1 MAFARGADEWP
12 DLSFARLASARMSKQ
27 VIVVSGSLRQASFTT
42 ALCRAVCALHV
53 GDRTGSDGE
62 VSFVLRD
69 YVRVLPHYDGD
80 LDTDTPP
87 QVVAEMRAELAASHA
102 VLIGTPEYNYN
113 IPGGL
118 KNFIDWASRPFA
130 KHCLMG
136 RRMGVFGCAPGER
149 GGKASVEY
157 LRNMIPLFGATLIGP
172 ELLFPKINTKI
183 AADGTV
189 DESVKVPLT
198 ALARELAA

>member
-1 MAFARGADEWP
+1 MTKRI
-12 DLSFARLASARMSKQ
+12 
-27 VIVVSGSLRQASFTT
+27 IVVSGSLRKASFTT
-42 ALCRAVCALHV
+42 ALCRAIVADASCKGAA
-53 GDRTGSDGE
+53 E
-62 VSFVLRD
+62 FVMRD
-69 YVRVLPHYDGD
+69 YVRELPIYDGD

-87 QVVAEMRAELAASHA
+87 PVVADMRRELSESHA

-130 KHCLMG
+130 KHSLIG

-157 LRNMIPLFGATLIGP
+157 LRTMIPLFGATLVGP
-172 ELLFPKINTKI
+172 ELLFPKINTLI

-189 DESVKVPLT
+189 DPSVMGPLSE
-198 ALARELAA
+198 LARELAG

>member
-1 MAFARGADEWP
+1 
-12 DLSFARLASARMSKQ
+12 MSKRI
-27 VIVVSGSLRQASFTT
+27 IVVSGSLRKASFTT
-42 ALCRAVCALHV
+42 ALCRAI
-53 GDRTGSDGE
+53 
-62 VSFVLRD
+62 VSGASQIGVTEFVLRD
-69 YVRVLPHYDGD
+69 YVRELPIYDGD

-87 QVVAEMRAELAASHA
+87 AVVSDMRRELSESHA

-130 KHCLMG
+130 KHSLIG

-157 LRNMIPLFGATLIGP
+157 LRTMIPLFGATLVGP
-172 ELLFPKINTKI
+172 ELLFPKINTLI

-189 DESVKVPLT
+189 DPSVMGPLSE
-198 ALARELAA
+198 LARELAG